1 MRFFICAFWV
11 LASISL
17 VWAQESAPLSL
28 LDAQK
33 LAFQNHGDV
42 AAARLG
48 LVGAAQRVT
57 GAKAARAPQLSAT
70 LGTDY
75 QNGRVLGSSF
85 SQNVSGS
92 TLTTGIA
99 VSQNI
104 FDSGRTTASVR
115 QARAGAGVQLGAL
128 GSARNDLASEV
139 SRRFFEQLRQTR
151 LVAQRQ
157 NQLEVARSQLNQIQ
171 ARIDV
176 GESPR
181 SDLSG
186 ARVTLSQAQFD
197 LVTARNDLRNA
208 GASLRNALG
217 LERGDP
223 LVLAYNGTQNSIFST
238 ELPTELRAATQLA
251 LARRP
256 ELLTLRQQ
264 ILGNQASLQSARIEA
279 RPNLSASAGY
289 NLDPREVGNR
299 RFNIGASVSI
309 PFLDGGGRKSI
320 VRAAQNDVEAS
331 RIRLAQAEKDA
342 ATEIEIAFTNLAG
355 QIQRLDLARE
365 LVRDA
370 QENLDTATGRYGA
383 GIGIALDVTT
393 ASSQLF
399 QAQTS
404 LIGAEFDL
412 QLARAEIDR
421 ATGRFAWENETA
433 PDVNASIEA
442 LR

>member
-1 MRFFICAFWV
+1 MRFPVPLILGSLLIV
-11 LASISL
+11 ISGAS
-17 VWAQESAPLSL
+17 AQETAPLSL

-33 LAFQNHGDV
+33 LAFQNHGNV
-42 AAARLG
+42 AAARASLI
-48 LVGAAQRVT
+48 GAAQRVT
-57 GAKAARAPQLSAT
+57 GAKAGRAPQLSGT

-75 QNGRVLGSSF
+75 QNGRLLSAPLV
-85 SQNVSGS
+85 QNGVTS

-104 FDSGRTTASVR
+104 FDSGKTTQSVR
-115 QARAGAGVQLGAL
+115 QARANAGAL
-128 GSARNDLASEV
+128 LGNFGSARNSLASEV
-139 SRRFFEQLRQTR
+139 ATRFFEQLRQSR

-197 LVTARNDLRNA
+197 LTTARNDLRNA
-208 GASLRNALG
+208 ATNLRNALG
-217 LERGDP
+217 LERGAP
-223 LVLAYNGTQNSIFST
+223 LELAYETPRDFSVDL
-238 ELPTELRAATQLA
+238 EIPAAQQLA
-251 LARRP
+251 LSRRP
-256 ELLTLRQQ
+256 ELLTFRQQ
-264 ILGNQASLQSARIEA
+264 ILANQALLQSARIDA
-279 RPNLSASAGY
+279 RPNLAASAGY

-299 RFNIGASVSI
+299 RFNLGATVSI
-309 PFLDGGGRKSI
+309 PFLDGGGRKSL
-320 VRAAQNDVEAS
+320 VRAAQNDVRAS
-331 RIRLAQAEKDA
+331 QIQLAQAQRDA
-342 ATEIEIAFTNLAG
+342 ETEVEVALTNLAG
-355 QIQRLDLARE
+355 QIERLQNARE

-370 QENLDTATGRYGA
+370 QENLDTATGRYAA
-383 GIGIALDVTT
+383 GVGIALDVTL

-404 LIGAEFDL
+404 LVGAEFDY
-412 QLARAEIDR
+412 QLGRSEIDR
-421 ATGRFAWENETA
+421 ATGRFAFENEVA
-433 PDVNASIEA
+433 PDVNASVEA